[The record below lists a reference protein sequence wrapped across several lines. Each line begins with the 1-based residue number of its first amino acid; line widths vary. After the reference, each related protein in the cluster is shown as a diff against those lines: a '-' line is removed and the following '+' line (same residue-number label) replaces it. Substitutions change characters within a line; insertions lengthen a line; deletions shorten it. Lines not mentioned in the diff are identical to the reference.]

1 MATTPDNPEFNLASR
16 EQAARIDSLLAGVEQ
31 ALATAAKAREEAVK
45 VRQDT
50 KFAPWTL
57 IFTGMGAAS
66 AFFAAG
72 VAFTKLF
79 GG

>member
-1 MATTPDNPEFNLASR
+1 MATTPDNPEFHLASR
-16 EQAARIDSLLAGVEQ
+16 EQAAWIDSLLAGIEQ

-50 KFAPWTL
+50 KFAPLTL
-57 IFTGMGAAS
+57 IFTGMGAAA

-72 VAFTKLF
+72 AAFMKLAT
-79 GG
+79 G